1 MLTKKKG
8 EKYLKNYI
16 ILVAAIIIVLSIV
29 VLAVKKCFM
38 KSNAET
44 DISTTMIT
52 SGISLMVA
60 AFPGTKELVLSF
72 VAEMADKDITYE
84 TDPAMIICGVILIT
98 FGILY
103 KINIR
108 DRIYILNMFGIP
120 VQKEISD
127 DSNIKDLKLADFKVK
142 EILIDF
148 VDVFNINMTQKT
160 NEIIVKKIQK
170 VCTAFINRSNGFKS
184 CFTGMAPIPYTI
196 LAGTYLASGKVRR
209 YFEYRRADSKYY
221 ELSKRKKKNYQK
233 LNTIYPDHPDIGAIE
248 VVVALSVT
256 RKVQKIDLNQFGTMD
271 IIEIGL
277 SMPDDNII
285 KSLAQLD
292 EYAGELLNQ
301 IEGLKQKYPSIQKV
315 HFVASIPSCL
325 SIEIGKRFALNTHR
339 LPQIISYHFVNSG
352 TPKYPFGII
361 VSDGAAGKGKL
372 IKG

>member
-1 MLTKKKG
+1 M
-8 EKYLKNYI
+8 KNYI
-16 ILVAAIIIVLSIV
+16 ILVAAIIIVVCIV
-29 VLAVKKCFM
+29 VLVVKKCFI

-60 AFPGTKELVLSF
+60 AFPGTKELLLSF

-84 TDPAMIICGVILIT
+84 TDPAMIICGMILIA

-160 NEIIVKKIQK
+160 NEIIVKKIEK
-170 VCTAFINRSNGFKS
+170 ICTAFINRSNGFKS

-221 ELSKRKKKNYQK
+221 ELSKRKKKNYET
-233 LNTIYPDHPDIGAIE
+233 LNTIYPNQPNIGATE

-256 RKVQKIDLNQFGTMD
+256 RKVQEVDLNQFGTMD

-277 SMPDDNII
+277 SMPNDNII
-285 KSLAQLD
+285 KSLTQLD

-361 VSDGAAGKGKL
+361 VSDGATGKGKL